1 MKKALI
7 TILISLIIIAIFFFV
22 FDKKN
27 TNEISFAI
35 VSIVEI
41 EPIAQLREGFKEVIK
56 GSEYAKEN
64 KIIFNEYNAQ
74 NDASITNQIVDKL
87 ATNKPKVIYVLGTT
101 TAQAIQKRIPDV
113 LLVQGAV
120 TDPVSAGLAN
130 SWEGS
135 GKNYIATTDLP
146 PIKKQL
152 ELILALTPK
161 VKNLGVIYN
170 PGEVNS
176 VAVIKRLR
184 DYITNNKID
193 VKLVERPV
201 SNTSEVATA
210 VQSLAGKVEA
220 IYLTP
225 DNTVHAAI
233 PVVGKFCKEQNI
245 PFYATVSTAID
256 EGALATLSL
265 DFKKLG
271 EEAAI
276 LTLKVLNGADPKTL
290 PIQPNENPTIT
301 INKKVAD
308 KFKIDLSSFSKQSNV
323 KII

>member
-1 MKKALI
+1 MKKVLI
-7 TILISLIIIAIFFFV
+7 PLVSFIIIIVILFLV
-22 FDKKN
+22 LNKNNDDK
-27 TNEISFAI
+27 TNFAI

-41 EPIAQLREGFKEVIK
+41 EPIAQLREGFKEVINK
-56 GSEYAKEN
+56 SEFAKEN
-64 KIIFNEYNAQ
+64 KIQFNEYNAQ

-87 ATNKPKVIYVLGTT
+87 ATEKPRVIYVLGTP

-135 GKNYIATTDLP
+135 GKNYIASTDLP
-146 PIKKQL
+146 PIKKQI
-152 ELILALTPK
+152 ELILTLTPQ
-161 VKNLGVIYN
+161 VKRLGVIYN

-184 DYITNNKID
+184 DYITNNKLD
-193 VKLVERPV
+193 LKLVERPV

-210 VQSLAGKVEA
+210 VQSLAGRVEA

-245 PFYATVSTAID
+245 PFYATVSTAIN

-265 DFKKLG
+265 DFKILG
-271 EEAAI
+271 EEAAE

-290 PIQPNENPTIT
+290 PIQPNENPAIT
-301 INKKVAD
+301 INKKVAEE
-308 KFKIDLSSFSKQSNV
+308 FHIDLGKISQQKNV